1 MLEVGI
7 IHFDIKPENII
18 FCSKEN
24 SFKINDFGMAGDWN
38 LENRKYKGGTD
49 KYKSPELKALDFS

>member
-24 SFKINDFGMAGDWN
+24 SFKINDFGMAGD
-38 LENRKYKGGTD
+38 
-49 KYKSPELKALDFS
+49 